1 MHDVGAAWLMTT
13 LAPSPLMVSMVQA
26 STSLPL
32 FVLALP
38 AGAFADVFDRRK
50 LLLLTQGWMLVAAAG
65 LAILTTAG
73 ITGPFLLLG
82 FTFAIGI
89 GTA

>member
-1 MHDVGAAWLMTT
+1 
-13 LAPSPLMVSMVQA
+13 MVQA

-38 AGAFADVFDRRK
+38 AGAFADVFDRRR

-65 LAILTTAG
+65 LAMLTSAG
-73 ITGPFLLLG
+73 VAGPVLLLTG
-82 FTFAIGI
+82 RHRTSIFQ
-89 GTA
+89 